1 MPPPSLGNSPG
12 RGIVTKGMGRD
23 LLGNSGAADRIVKD
37 PEDVVVADR
46 LIRVFPGKE
55 PLLWFRMSTVL
66 PQGLQQ
72 NGRQHDHSILLPF
85 ALMNRNGHARRVDV
99 VHSQASH
106 LGAPQAGRV
115 DGHQQGTTFEMRRN
129 GEYSCPLLL
138 TEDQRKLL

>member
-1 MPPPSLGNSPG
+1 MGCEA
-12 RGIVTKGMGRD
+12 VTKGMGRD

-85 ALMNRNGHARRVDV
+85 ALMYQWRTFVPGISSIRLVSICRTSPESAAIQARPL
-99 VHSQASH
+99 S
-106 LGAPQAGRV
+106 LAG
-115 DGHQQGTTFEMRRN
+115 
-129 GEYSCPLLL
+129 
-138 TEDQRKLL
+138 